1 METNN
6 TYEAKRC
13 MRFGVKRRLSGYK
26 SEKAIMEEAIG
37 MSNDDLLYCEDEE
50 GSLEWLNNKA
60 MNDELTEEER
70 EELCR
75 LQDMYIERR

>member
-1 METNN
+1 
-6 TYEAKRC
+6 
-13 MRFGVKRRLSGYK
+13 MRFGVKRRLSGYGP
-26 SEKAIMEEAIG
+26 ERIIMEEAIG
-37 MSNDDLLYCEDEE
+37 MSGDDLLYCEDEE

-60 MNDELTEEER
+60 TNDELTEEER